1 MAFSSVMTHAFFLES
16 KITDGLH
23 CLYSTFLISSCI
35 ISVREAERNLHF
47 RSSSLDL
54 RNECDRNTCNYEM
67 QLNELNIVQKVQRCK
82 SSDIETGAPKVL
94 EMKAKNFRHSIP
106 MSNATI
112 TL

>member
-1 MAFSSVMTHAFFLES
+1 
-16 KITDGLH
+16 
-23 CLYSTFLISSCI
+23 
-35 ISVREAERNLHF
+35 
-47 RSSSLDL
+47 
-54 RNECDRNTCNYEM
+54 M

-112 TL
+112 TLWKYAFALQNKDDSIDLHKNCISKILNEEII